1 MSIENIPSN
10 AWDEI
15 LEKAKAE
22 TKTTIKYLTNL
33 SPEENQGVFIH
44 KLAYQKL
51 GVYFQGRFIELLQ
64 TVDDTAVDL
73 RVGDGVDF
81 ETSECV
87 GELKAQ
93 RNTDNSSSKPS
104 NIQKLRVASQGTKQ
118 MIYGYM
124 RSKINKI
131 KDGIHYLGGEN
142 QEWITSFQKSAL
154 NGLSNFRLV
163 VTSVSINKRVK
174 KSFYYYFIGIGS
186 GEFSFTSYF
195 DSIELPKK
203 FDGGLT
209 YLKLEILIP
218 YKDFDLTF
226 LYNTSSKN
234 QLFQVGLVK
243 GF

>member
-1 MSIENIPSN
+1 M
-10 AWDEI
+10 
-15 LEKAKAE
+15 
-22 TKTTIKYLTNL
+22 KTTILVFLLFISSISSQNIDFSLNSVDEQNL
-33 SPEENQGVFIH
+33 YNHS
-44 KLAYQKL
+44 
-51 GVYFQGRFIELLQ
+51 
-64 TVDDTAVDL
+64 
-73 RVGDGVDF
+73 
-81 ETSECV
+81 
-87 GELKAQ
+87 
-93 RNTDNSSSKPS
+93 RNIANSSTLWLAGDINIPRS
-104 NIQKLRVASQGTKQ
+104 NNKALYIKYSQLLLLK
-118 MIYGYM
+118 
-124 RSKINKI
+124 KINDDYWVLPNLQFSFMPSSNLMLSGNFFGMHLK
-131 KDGIHYLGGEN
+131 KDILQISGGGIHYLGGEN

-154 NGLSNFRLV
+154 NGLSDFRLV
-163 VTSVSINKRVK
+163 VTSVSINKRFK

-195 DSIELPKK
+195 NSIELPKK